1 MYTPLPRDTDALK
14 SIWAHVQLHGDY
26 SSQDE
31 FLREFAEIEDTGFKV
46 VILGLTKSLHKT
58 ATGDIVEGDEQTF
71 KDMYKKDVSLSDYL
85 SVKYSESAAMQAL
98 RPRPQIWVAGAKVLA
113 HNFDMELWEVEKIEK
128 LGSFSEELYRASGG
142 DNNELINSM
151 ADALANVTLVLGYST
166 RVAQAFTRLGPNEDV
181 PTQLGRRV
189 TKHRP
194 DTVPHGICFSVG
206 GRLVQDHVE
215 PLGQEPHRS
224 ETGMARRLSA
234 GCLVTAVCEV
244 DKILVPNANKT
255 AFDLTS
261 KAKENAMKSIL
272 SAAIVEYAWEKR
284 NKLGSYKL
292 DAGKPWEHKKS
303 GCRKKPPPIL
313 FVKTPAQA
321 AAAAPPP
328 QPEGEEDVD
337 SIDEADGVGDLAGMA
352 GISPVR
358 SERKRNSPKRYTP
371 MQPADAGGT
380 NRPGKRRKKPAAAA
394 AGGGGAAAAAA
405 AGGAS
410 AAGGAAAGGSFAAK
424 KRRSTELQRDI
435 DELNKEKQRLCDE
448 IDEEIKTKVQQKQ
461 KVDRELE
468 ENLKMIRKLER
479 DISQA
484 RKTKESIEKQMQALN
499 ESMQKSMMASALN
512 DFRAASKE
520 MEGVLTQQ
528 DKATGALSRLEKQL
542 QEIQAR

>member
-1 MYTPLPRDTDALK
+1 VYTPLPRDTDALK

-31 FLREFAEIEDTGFKV
+31 FLREFAEIEETGFKV

-272 SAAIVEYAWEKR
+272 SAAIVEYAWKKR

-303 GCRKKPPPIL
+303 GCRKKPRPIL
-313 FVKTPAQA
+313 FVKTPAQAAA

-352 GISPVR
+352 GISPAR

-371 MQPADAGGT
+371 ANAGGT
-380 NRPGKRRKKPAAAA
+380 SRPAKRRKKPAAAGGGA
-394 AGGGGAAAAAA
+394 GAGGGGAAAAAA
-405 AGGAS
+405 AASGAS
-410 AAGGAAAGGSFAAK
+410 AAGAGGSFAAK
-424 KRRSTELQRDI
+424 KRRSAELQRDI
-435 DELNKEKQRLCDE
+435 DRLHKEKQSLCDE
-448 IDEEIKTKVQQKQ
+448 IDEEIKTKTQQKQ
-461 KVDRELE
+461 NVERELE

-484 RKTKESIEKQMQALN
+484 RKTKECAEKQRQTVNGAIMR
-499 ESMQKSMMASALN
+499 ASALD

-520 MEGVLTQQ
+520 MEGVWTQL
-528 DKATGALSRLEKQL
+528 DKATKALSRLEEQL